1 MRSKGSQ
8 LEITQ
13 QLRILL
19 NRRKSE
25 TVEEISLC
33 QAIVPAA
40 AERQDRQALLRK
52 GVKHEKMDGV
62 QEKVVE

>member
-1 MRSKGSQ
+1 M
-8 LEITQ
+8 
-13 QLRILL
+13 L

-52 GVKHEKMDGV
+52 GVKHEKMERV
-62 QEKVVE
+62 